1 MTKTE
6 LEALEQKTMSA
17 QKALKESVEEY
28 KKSRNPETASP
39 DGIKPEEWKSQVSE
53 KYQKAKKDF
62 AEYSTKLAGA
72 RAETQDALIDE
83 ELADEEA
90 AMARWERDNLQTPTG
105 RHQRDP
111 SEASAT
117 GPSQK
122 YRTKL
127 EHDAADMARF
137 SGPRPDQ
144 ATRNMI
150 AMLKGE
156 AKTYYRRVN
165 GKVIDVTLTPSQHE
179 LYNEAFSMYVAYGS
193 EDTRTQ
199 TARQKLSAAIP
210 SEKYALL
217 TSGGD
222 TGGFLVPEDFHAEV
236 IKDLVGMS
244 VFRQLCRVIQTGR
257 DVAVFP
263 SVNAG
268 TDANADLGY
277 TSGFAGSYKSQRS
290 MAGGGTA
297 LTVQNQPRFGQE
309 RIQIHRWEPDAIEVP
324 LEFVEDPGV
333 DAMGVLAEVI
343 AETKAMDEIASFTN
357 GTGTGEPEGILS
369 TGANIRTKSAGASA
383 TFTYSG
389 LLDCWA
395 DLAAQYRQNA
405 TWMMNS
411 PSYATI
417 LGLSDTDGMP
427 IFSPNSLPGT
437 LWGRPVAF
445 NEHMPDVAAGAKPAI
460 FGDFRH
466 YVIAD
471 RMELR
476 VMRLMERMAPNQGLL
491 PIARL
496 GGQVTRRNAFR
507 AAVTTT

>member
-1 MTKTE
+1 MTKKE
-6 LEALEQKTMSA
+6 FESLEQQTMEA
-17 QKALKESVEEY
+17 QRALKEAVEEY

-39 DGIKPEEWKSQVSE
+39 ENIKPEEWRAQISE
-53 KYQKAKKDF
+53 KYQKAKTSF
-62 AEYSTKLAGA
+62 AELSTKLAGEKTA
-72 RAETQDALIDE
+72 QREDAQLDDDAAMLEKWELDNLRTPASRALVHDPDGADAQSGQRAERFRTRLEYEAW
-83 ELADEEA
+83 ELSNHAGP
-90 AMARWERDNLQTPTG
+90 M
-105 RHQRDP
+105 
-111 SEASAT
+111 
-117 GPSQK
+117 PSQSQK
-122 YRTKL
+122 
-127 EHDAADMARF
+127 
-137 SGPRPDQ
+137 
-144 ATRNMI
+144 NMI
-150 AMLKGE
+150 SMLKGE
-156 AKTYYRRVN
+156 SKTYYRR
-165 GKVIDVTLTPSQHE
+165 GKDPVDATMKPEQHE
-179 LYNEAFSMYVAYGS
+179 AYTDYFAHYVAYGS

-199 TARQKLSAAIP
+199 SLRTKFESIVP
-210 SEKYALL
+210 SETYALL

-263 SVNAG
+263 TVKAG

-277 TSGFAGSYKSQRS
+277 TSGFSGDWKAQRS

-297 LTVQNQPRFGQE
+297 VTVQDQPRFGQE

-343 AETKAMDEIASFTN
+343 AETKAMDEITAFTN
-357 GTGTGEPEGILS
+357 GTGTGEPEGLLS
-369 TGANIRTKSAGASA
+369 TSANIRTKSAGASA
-383 TFTYSG
+383 TFTYGG
-389 LLDCWA
+389 LLDVWA
-395 DLAAQYRQNA
+395 DLSAQYRQNA

-411 PSYATI
+411 PSYAI
-417 LGLSDTDGMP
+417 IMSLSDTDGMP
-427 IFSPNSLPGT
+427 IFPPNSLPGT

-445 NEHMPDVAAGAKPAI
+445 NEHMPDVAAGAKAAI

-466 YVIAD
+466 YIIAD
-471 RMELR
+471 RMALR
-476 VMRLMERMAPNQGLL
+476 VMRLVERMAPNQGLL

-496 GGQVTRRNAFR
+496 GGQMTRRNAFR